1 MNELSRPIQL
11 SITLTNDQLDE
22 LVQRVAEELRKKPA
36 PTQDTYSV
44 NEAAKILGVS
54 GMTIRRYIAAD
65 ILPRVPNLY
74 SVRIPSNGIQRL
86 LSRA

>member
-1 MNELSRPIQL
+1 MMVSMQL
-11 SITLTNDQLDE
+11 SDE
-22 LVQRVAEELRKKPA
+22 QVGVIAMRVAEELRKKPA
-36 PTQDTYSV
+36 PTQDTYSI

-74 SVRIPSNGIQRL
+74 SVRVPANAIARL